1 MKRIKS
7 KSIPVYFKGSL
18 YCNRMLK
25 YFDNSIFFCFN
36 VIFFSIN
43 VLIKEMLKKLLAI
56 LVSSIALL
64 AVNIIVLLIGISE
77 SWNERNFV
85 LVYFTQ
91 SIFIGIFQ
99 FAKTVSL
106 KKISTKNFVI
116 YEYSVEPSKKEKLQN
131 AIFFLFNFLF
141 YLFIYFIIIF
151 FLTNSQFNLTTGV
164 TLAVLLFF
172 ANHLFSFLINF
183 EEDRK
188 RKLNLG
194 QLITMPYLRVIP
206 LNVTAILS
214 LFVPGW
220 HLLFVIVKIFLDT
233 SLHVFEHTLEKSEI

>member
-1 MKRIKS
+1 MVRKI
-7 KSIPVYFKGSL
+7 L
-18 YCNRMLK
+18 
-25 YFDNSIFFCFN
+25 
-36 VIFFSIN
+36 
-43 VLIKEMLKKLLAI
+43 EKLLTA
-56 LVSSIALL
+56 LVSSVVLL
-64 AVNIIVLLIGISE
+64 AVNITVLLIGISE
-77 SWNERNFV
+77 SWDELAFV
-85 LVYFTQ
+85 LVYFSQ
-91 SIFIGIFQ
+91 SVFIGIFQ

-106 KKISTKNFVI
+106 KKFSTKNFII
-116 YEYSVEPSKKEKLQN
+116 YEFPVEPSKLEKLKN
-131 AIFFLFNFLF
+131 ATFFLFNFGF
-141 YLFIYFIIIF
+141 YLFIYFIIVF
-151 FLTNSQFNLTTGV
+151 FLSSRKFNLTQGT
-164 TLAVLLFF
+164 TIAVFLFL

-183 EEDRK
+183 EKDRN